1 MWAKPSVGQRLR
13 VVTRHKNIYIW
24 STDEFQYHTYE
35 GRVVPSNSW
44 DSPSSFK
51 LHTGR
56 PEHPDSIIE
65 LRMVHAMESLD
76 GTDVGQQRE
85 SSASASW
92 TVKGS
97 KGQDYTVTQEGS
109 KYTCTC
115 PGFQFRR
122 NCRHIG
128 ELVT

>member
-56 PEHPDSIIE
+56 PEHPDSVIE
-65 LRMVHAMESLD
+65 LRMVHSMEPID
-76 GTDVGQQRE
+76 GGAIQGTQLYEQNRN
-85 SSASASW
+85 W
-92 TVKGS
+92 TVTGS
-97 KGQDYTVTQEGS
+97 KGQSYTVTQEGV
-109 KYTCTC
+109 KYSCTC
-115 PGFQFRR
+115 PGYQFRKS
-122 NCRHIG
+122 CRHIG
-128 ELVT
+128 ELIK